1 MLRRCCRIAAGHHAA
16 SCHRGGCQK
25 FATLAQNLRERKD
38 RIGQVHD
45 PRRVAHFL
53 NKIVFCL
60 FAEDAGLLPGNVFSA
75 ILEEAARD
83 KSGLSEML
91 AELFDKMRTGKGRF
105 GTVTIPWFNGG
116 LFDDDDVLELLFTEV
131 QTLAEATG
139 LDWASIEPVI
149 FGTLFE
155 RGLDP
160 AKRREMAGLFDAAP
174 SKPPP
179 PQPQDEHDNAGRSAA
194 SRGANAARR
203 SLGKGVGIHYTNSAT
218 IMKIVEPV
226 VLQPL
231 AEEWETV
238 KQAIANA
245 KRRSRKDDLYFA
257 FRERLGAFRVLD
269 PACGSG
275 NFLYLALRH
284 LKDFDLRVEQEAKA
298 LGLTPDPKGQRI
310 TPKTVLG
317 IEINPYAAELARV
330 TVWIGELQWQLRNG
344 HGITRR
350 PILSALDGIENRDA
364 LLAHDG
370 APAKWPRASAI
381 VGNPPFLGG
390 KKLLGALGK
399 DYVEVLRHAFQGQ
412 LPGFTDFVTYWI
424 EKARRLVEERQVEAA
439 GFVATNSIRG
449 GSNLPVLRK
458 VSSSAEIFCAWS
470 DEPWALDGA
479 AVRVSLICFRG
490 KPYSGIRTLDGTQVS
505 TINADLTGTT
515 ADLTSVRPLQEN
527 LGICFEGGQKH
538 GPFEISSNLARSW
551 LSAPLNPNGRP
562 NADVVM
568 PLVNAADL
576 VRRSSDTWVINFADR
591 SKVESAFYELPFTYV
606 EHHAKPER
614 MKSSL
619 ASHRQFWWRHHRTR
633 PEIRT
638 RLSTLNRYIAT
649 PVVAKHRVFVWLNTK
664 QWPSNLIDA
673 ILRDD
678 DAMFGVLHSRPHEL
692 WALRLGTSLEDRPRY
707 TPTTTFETFP
717 FPQGLTPI
725 LAQTSRIPARN
736 RSRRALLR

>member
-1 MLRRCCRIAAGHHAA
+1 
-16 SCHRGGCQK
+16 
-25 FATLAQNLRERKD
+25 
-38 RIGQVHD
+38 
-45 PRRVAHFL
+45 
-53 NKIVFCL
+53 
-60 FAEDAGLLPGNVFSA
+60 
-75 ILEEAARD
+75 
-83 KSGLSEML
+83 
-91 AELFDKMRTGKGRF
+91 
-105 GTVTIPWFNGG
+105 
-116 LFDDDDVLELLFTEV
+116 
-131 QTLAEATG
+131 
-139 LDWASIEPVI
+139 
-149 FGTLFE
+149 
-155 RGLDP
+155 
-160 AKRREMAGLFDAAP
+160 
-174 SKPPP
+174 
-179 PQPQDEHDNAGRSAA
+179 
-194 SRGANAARR
+194 
-203 SLGKGVGIHYTNSAT
+203 
-218 IMKIVEPV
+218 MKIVEPV

-257 FRERLGAFRVLD
+257 FREQLGAFRVLD

-505 TINADLTGTT
+505 TINADFTGTT

-633 PEIRT
+633 PRDSDKT
-638 RLSTLNRYIAT
+638 FN
-649 PVVAKHRVFVWLNTK
+649 AK
-664 QWPSNLIDA
+664 P
-673 ILRDD
+673 
-678 DAMFGVLHSRPHEL
+678 LHSYAGRGKTQG
-692 WALRLGTSLEDRPRY
+692 LRLVEHEAMALQSY
-707 TPTTTFETFP
+707 
-717 FPQGLTPI
+717 
-725 LAQTSRIPARN
+725 
-736 RSRRALLR
+736 RRDSPG